1 MPPLRWLG
9 IPATMTGMV
18 VYRRPVGA
26 VRLSVQPRL
35 ASWDRACH
43 PSQVALA
50 GFLAHVDAL
59 TAPVMAAIRG
69 QVAVT

>member
-50 GFLAHVDAL
+50 GFLDE
-59 TAPVMAAIRG
+59 
-69 QVAVT
+69 